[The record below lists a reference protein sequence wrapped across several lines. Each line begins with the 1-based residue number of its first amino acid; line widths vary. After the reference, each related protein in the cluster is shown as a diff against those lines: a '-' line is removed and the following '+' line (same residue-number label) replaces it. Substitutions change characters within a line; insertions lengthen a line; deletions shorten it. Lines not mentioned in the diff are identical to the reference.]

1 MFLYKYLFA
10 CLKVDKILK
19 EHNMNYLYN
28 HEYKI
33 VYKNELHSIQ
43 NCRQH
48 K

>member
-10 CLKVDKILK
+10 CLEVDKILK
-19 EHNMNYLYN
+19 KHMNYLYN

-33 VYKNELHSIQ
+33 VTKNALHSIQ
-43 NCRQH
+43 KCRQH